1 MHQQVNLYQPVF
13 RKQQKVFSAMT
24 LAQMAGAVL
33 LMLVLILGHARWT
46 LADLEKSAD
55 SLQTQHDQLV
65 AQVAELEEALRTPDT
80 EALDADIERL
90 RANIEQRKLLLVQF
104 EQLLVQHKGGFAR
117 QFQALAEQNLRGLWL
132 DGVSLNSAGQVE
144 VRGTALDAK
153 LVPLYLQQLAKRQT
167 LANGSF
173 ETVSMTRADSS
184 KPQIQ
189 FVLRNQKAE
198 MP

>member
-65 AQVAELEEALRTPDT
+65 AQVAALEEALRTPDT
-80 EALDADIERL
+80 DALDADIERL
-90 RANIEQRKLLLVQF
+90 RANIEQRQLLLAQF
-104 EQLLVQHKGGFAR
+104 EQLLIQHKGGFAR
-117 QFQALAEQNLRGLWL
+117 QFQALAEQSLRGLWL
-132 DGVSLNSAGQVE
+132 EGVSLNSAGQIE

-153 LVPLYLQQLAKRQT
+153 LVPLYLQQLAKQQS
-167 LANGSF
+167 LAHGSF
-173 ETVSMTRADSS
+173 ETVSMTRGDSG